1 MQCLR
6 YYKISI
12 CKNFNS
18 IINNYSIY
26 KRNIS
31 DTCESKII
39 ALSKSKEYDKVK
51 VYRNNIYN
59 NIHENQILQGVKV
72 HKIDPNGYG
81 EITIYAA
88 RQHLLFFAKFFLLI
102 PDEEVNLKILDI
114 NKKKNKIIFQVL
126 CKTKKSKHE
135 ITPQCEYFAKC
146 GGCVYQHINY
156 DFEKQ
161 LKKNLLISLCEKY
174 NINVLISN
182 KDYLQ
187 SCHDFGKSGG
197 QSDDEF
203 VEISQIKSEYLWNEE
218 ETEQHWEKRDNQ
230 YMQPNRMNHSY
241 EEFNTESG
249 ESNFQGKDNTK
260 SDRACVRD
268 QSHCSYNQEENQ
280 NKDIDNAEEKS
291 YTKLYDIMSS
301 YDYHYR
307 NKSSINFSVTDHL
320 SVGFY
325 KKHSYEICD
334 ISKCY
339 IHDENIQNVYVD
351 IKKEIIQNFKQ
362 NNIYVINKINNNGY
376 LKSVD
381 IKYSVHNSEKQI
393 LINFIGFSL
402 NDKAKKYLTIIA
414 NNLALKNK
422 MIKGILYNVETNKLK
437 QGKNETI
444 LYGQN
449 YIYHTYSTYT
459 YKLGANTFFQ
469 PNQYINEY
477 IINIIFKLIKSYKIN
492 SPYSYIYDLF
502 CGIGF
507 YSLPLSVLFKE
518 VISID
523 YSIDN
528 IKNLEENIKL
538 NNIKNVKCFNLNLFN
553 SHNLKQINLHIR
565 RYIINLVKENKYTH
579 FTDLRK
585 KLNST
590 YVSVD
595 NENEIIENIQ
605 KIHSPYS
612 SLPKFIYEKL
622 SNCESQRINTNSSF
636 SVNHKVDQ
644 NLLQEESTKLHSDDK
659 SNENFLPNEF
669 VIPIPDLVII
679 NPPRKGCEKVFRR
692 WLRGIC
698 CQYIIYISC
707 NAFSQLRDINHFVT
721 LGYVVKEIIPLDT
734 FPRTQHFES
743 IALLEFDI
751 NKEVNREKKQIM
763 EYELREINSNKKKRP
778 KN

>member
-6 YYKISI
+6 YYKIPI
-12 CKNFNS
+12 CKNFKSIISNS
-18 IINNYSIY
+18 IH
-26 KRNIS
+26 KKKIS

-135 ITPQCEYFAKC
+135 IIPQCEYFAKC

-187 SCHDFGKSGG
+187 NCHNFGKGG
-197 QSDDEF
+197 EQSDGEF

-218 ETEQHWEKRDNQ
+218 ETEQQWEKRDNQ
-230 YMQPNRMNHSY
+230 CMQPNHMNHSY

-249 ESNFQGKDNTK
+249 ESGFQGEDNTR
-260 SDRACVRD
+260 SDRACERD
-268 QSHCSYNQEENQ
+268 QPQCSYNQEENQ
-280 NKDIDNAEEKS
+280 NKDIDNVEEKR
-291 YTKLYDIMSS
+291 YTKLYDIISS

-393 LINFIGFSL
+393 LINFIGYSL

-422 MIKGILYNVETNKLK
+422 MIK
-437 QGKNETI
+437 
-444 LYGQN
+444 
-449 YIYHTYSTYT
+449 
-459 YKLGANTFFQ
+459 
-469 PNQYINEY
+469 
-477 IINIIFKLIKSYKIN
+477 
-492 SPYSYIYDLF
+492 
-502 CGIGF
+502 
-507 YSLPLSVLFKE
+507 E

-528 IKNLEENIKL
+528 IKILEENIKL

-565 RYIINLVKENKYTH
+565 RYIINLIKDNKYTH

-612 SLPKFIYEKL
+612 SLPNFIYEKL
-622 SNCESQRINTNSSF
+622 SNCDSQRINTNTSF
-636 SVNHKVDQ
+636 SVNHKADQ
-644 NLLQEESTKLHSDDK
+644 NLLEEESTKLHSDDK
-659 SNENFLPNEF
+659 SNENCLPNEF

-707 NAFSQLRDINHFVT
+707 NAYSQLRDINHFVT

-751 NKEVNREKKQIM
+751 NKLYIPP
-763 EYELREINSNKKKRP
+763 LRNTLISFF
-778 KN
+778 